1 MPSASACTASRRPSS
16 SRPSGILLSDVGELL
31 RAECPVP
38 QRDGTAGAHGA
49 LEGGNASLRVD
60 ANAFPCRCTHE
71 YFPAAIKTHHR
82 RGQDLAERIG
92 NQRRDAIA
100 PYRNKAVRRTEVNSD
115 NHRGATLSRTGR
127 IVRRQAPPVSRRAIA
142 AKRQARIRDAALYD
156 AEQECGDDR
165 PHPQQDS
172 QISQRGL
179 VGSEAALYLLAALH
193 CLGVATEQ
201 MLGQQRVP
209 EQKTE

>member
-1 MPSASACTASRRPSS
+1 MIASWTGAPRKASASAF
-16 SRPSGILLSDVGELL
+16 SDRSTKGGELL

-38 QRDGTAGAHGA
+38 EWDGTAGAHGA

-60 ANAFPCRCTHE
+60 ANPFPRRCPHE
-71 YFPAAIKTHHR
+71 YFPAAVKTDHR
-82 RGQDLAERIG
+82 GGQDLAKRIG
-92 NQRRDAIA
+92 NQRRDTIA
-100 PYRNKAVRRTEVNSD
+100 PHRNKAVRRTEVNSD
-115 NHRGATLSRTGR
+115 NHGGATLSRTGR
-127 IVRRQAPPVSRRAIA
+127 MRGEAPPVSRRAIA
-142 AKRQARIRDAALYD
+142 AQRQARIRDAALYD

-172 QISQRGL
+172 QIPQRGL